1 MRSGYGRA
9 FDRAIRGFSAPPSL
23 SRPREA
29 ALRRR
34 LALSSE
40 RPDEGG
46 SAMGLLSGA
55 GFGSAERAH

>member
-9 FDRAIRGFSAPPSL
+9 FDRAIRGFSAPP